1 MEKKKDLKFLIIA
14 MTAQGKGIS
23 GGDKI
28 SIELSRR
35 WAKLYPVTIY
45 LWEEGLKMYKRQNF
59 TDKEVNFKV
68 IDMKPWKYLGF
79 HINYIALVLSSIFLS
94 LFIKLE
100 NKKEVVVY
108 SASDFWMDSLPAV
121 IIKIRFPKITWVATW
136 FQTAPNPF
144 IGFKEGDR
152 KRSYRFSALKYW
164 FVQQPIKPL
173 IKKYADFVL
182 VNNEA
187 EKKQFPQMNKK
198 KRMKVAFGG
207 VDCKSI
213 ELYVKHHPLSSK
225 IYDGVFQG
233 RFHPQKGIVE
243 LLDIWKLV
251 VNKKTNA
258 KLALIGDG
266 PLMREVKDRIE
277 ILGLKKNIKLLG
289 YIFNNET
296 KYRIFQQ
303 SRVVLHPAFYDSGGM
318 ASAEAMAFGL
328 PAVGFNLVSYKSYY
342 PKGMIK
348 VKINDLKGFAKAVIK
363 LLSNS
368 TLYSKIGSEAKEMIE
383 KGWSWDKKAYEI
395 LNYLS

>member
-1 MEKKKDLKFLIIA
+1 MEKKDLKFLIIA

-35 WAKLYPVTIY
+35 WSKLYPISIY
-45 LWEEGLKMYKRQNF
+45 LWKEGLKMYKRQNL
-59 TDKEVNFKV
+59 TTKEVKFKV
-68 IDMKPWKYLGF
+68 IDVKPWRYLGF
-79 HINYIALVLSSIFLS
+79 YVNYIFLVLSAIFFS

-100 NKKEVVVY
+100 NKKEVIVY

-121 IIKIRFPKITWVATW
+121 IIKIRFPKISWVATW

-152 KRSYRFSALKYW
+152 ERSYRFSALKYW
-164 FVQQPIKPL
+164 FAQLPIKPL

-198 KRMKVAFGG
+198 KRVIVAFGG
-207 VDCKSI
+207 VDYKSI

-243 LLDIWKLV
+243 LIDIWKLV
-251 VNKKTNA
+251 VNERPNA

-266 PLMREVKDRIE
+266 PLLDKVKERIE
-277 ILGLKKNIKLLG
+277 YLDLEKNVKLFG
-289 YIFNNET
+289 YIFNNER

-303 SRVVLHPAFYDSGGM
+303 SKVVLHPAFYDSGGM

-328 PAVGFNLVSYKSYY
+328 PAVGFNLISYKSYY

-348 VKINDLKGFAKAVIK
+348 VKINDLKGFAKVVIK
-363 LLSNS
+363 LLSSS
-368 TLYSKIGSEAKEMIE
+368 TLYSKVGNEAKIMIK

-395 LNYLS
+395 LSYFT